1 MKKLVL
7 LLTSLVLILTA
18 CGSAEAKL
26 SADEVKQIALN
37 NAGLSNEEVT
47 FIKAEK
53 DRENGKVVYEVE
65 FYTKDNREFDYEI
78 DANTGDILSYDTDA
92 ENYKP
97 SSAEPSQSTSA
108 QDGAITETEAKE
120 IALAKVPGA
129 TDENIR
135 EFKKEF
141 DDGREEYDGKIVYN
155 KTEYEFEIDAKTGD
169 VIKWES
175 ESVLD

>member
-1 MKKLVL
+1 MKKL
-7 LLTSLVLILTA
+7 LVLIAVIAVLFTA
-18 CGSAEAKL
+18 CSSAEAKL
-26 SADEVKQIALN
+26 SADEAKKIALD
-37 NAGLSNEEVT
+37 NAGLTNDDVT

-53 DRENGKVVYEVE
+53 DSEDGKVVYEIE

-97 SSAEPSQSTSA
+97 SSAEPSQSTAA
-108 QDGAITETEAKE
+108 QEGVITEEKAKE

-129 TDENIR
+129 TEENIR

-141 DDGREEYDGKIVYN
+141 DDGREEYEGTIVYN
-155 KTEYEFEIDAKTGD
+155 KIEYEFEIDAKTGD
-169 VIKWES
+169 IIKWES
-175 ESVLD
+175 ESVFD